1 MLNENDLEKIET
13 FQIQAGRGLQRFS
26 PNSPIHSCFYGLG
39 WMDLCTYICVKKL
52 IFALTIIKLDE
63 NNMIKKLFKN
73 RAKTFNGNIVMRML
87 FGIIIYNKKFGA
99 LHGE

>member
-1 MLNENDLEKIET
+1 
-13 FQIQAGRGLQRFS
+13 
-26 PNSPIHSCFYGLG
+26 
-39 WMDLCTYICVKKL
+39 MDLCTYICVKKL

-73 RAKTFNGNIVMRML
+73 RAKTFNGNIAAGLQNEHNSPLLEILRVSYNYGLYEEVMRML